1 MLWKPQTSR
10 KNFQD
15 FSPDFENFEALIM
28 SKLKPEAEPFALRTL
43 RRVPVPLLTKVKDEI
58 LRMEQMQIISKVDEP
73 TEWCAGM
80 VIVPKANG
88 KVRICVDSTNL
99 NESILT
105 EFHPLPSV
113 DHTLAQLDTNSGFWE
128 NGLSSESAKLTAI
141 WEVLLQPPTLW
152 DKFYP

>member
-1 MLWKPQTSR
+1 
-10 KNFQD
+10 
-15 FSPDFENFEALIM
+15 M

-88 KVRICVDSTNL
+88 KVRI
-99 NESILT
+99 
-105 EFHPLPSV
+105 
-113 DHTLAQLDTNSGFWE
+113 
-128 NGLSSESAKLTAI
+128 
-141 WEVLLQPPTLW
+141 
-152 DKFYP
+152 